1 MPMGTFVRSLRPTEA
16 QALKCLMR
24 SKDGRQVRRAQ
35 IVFLSS
41 QGQKAPAIAALLGLS
56 APGVRLVLRSFNER
70 GLEALTDKPRSGRPP
85 KATARYVACLKQ
97 AVAKSPRAFGY
108 VFGSWTLER
117 LREHLARR
125 CNVLLHPHY
134 LSRLMNKHGIVY
146 RRPRHIMG
154 HLRDPQEYREK
165 KEFLA
170 FLKKTRGMPQ
180 PASTCS
186 TLMSVKFIS
195 TRPSP
200 KPGLSEANAAK
211 SPRPAAIR
219 SAAFTAH

>member
-1 MPMGTFVRSLRPTEA
+1 MSMATIVRSLRPGEA
-16 QALKCLMR
+16 QALKGLMR

-41 QGQKAPAIAALLGLS
+41 QRQKAPGIA
-56 APGVRLVLRSFNER
+56 RLVGMSAAGVLLVVRNFNER

-85 KATARYVACLKQ
+85 KITTQYVACLKQ
-97 AVAKSPRAFGY
+97 AVARSPRAFGY

-134 LSRLMNKHGIVY
+134 LARLMNKHGIVY

-154 HLRDPQEYREK
+154 HLRDPQEYQEK

-180 PASTCS
+180 PASNCS

-195 TRPSP
+195 TQPSP
-200 KPGLSEANAAK
+200 NLDI
-211 SPRPAAIR
+211 PRP
-219 SAAFTAH
+219 TL